1 MTARDQSTRNR
12 RLVGI
17 HGNVLL
23 LGVVSFFNDAASE
36 MIYPLLPLFLA
47 TVLGAGPAA
56 LGIIEGI
63 AESTASFLKLA
74 SGFISDRVHRRK
86 NWVVGGY
93 ILSNAARPLI
103 GLTTIWTGVLALRF
117 IDRIGKGVRTSPR
130 DALIAESTPFEFRGK
145 AFGFHRAADHA
156 GAVVGPLIATL
167 LLAVFMLDLKT
178 VFLLSVIPGLITVA
192 VLLIGVREIPIETR
206 PAARHEPLKIRRAW
220 REMPIPLRR
229 FVRVLFLFTLGN
241 STDAFLLLKAQQ
253 LGVSVALIP
262 VLWTALHIVKM
273 GSSLPGGIASDRWGR
288 KGVIVTGWMVYALT
302 YAGFAI
308 ADAAWQAWALFAVYG
323 LYFGLTEGAEK
334 ALIADLAPA
343 HLRGSA
349 FGLYH
354 LMIGIGALPASLLFG
369 WVWQVYGDAA
379 AFSMGA
385 FLALTAALLL
395 GSVRWIS
402 TPGERR

>member
-74 SGFISDRVHRRK
+74 SGFISDRAHRRK
-86 NWVVGGY
+86 SWVVGGY

-117 IDRIGKGVRTSPR
+117 FDRIGKGIRTSPR
-130 DALIAESTPFEFRGK
+130 DALIAESTPLPYRGK

-156 GAVVGPLIATL
+156 GAVVGPLLATL
-167 LLAVFMLDLKT
+167 LLVSFHLDLKT
-178 VFLLSVIPGLITVA
+178 VFILSVIPGLLAVA
-192 VLLIGVREIPIETR
+192 VLSAGVKETPIETR
-206 PAARHEPLKIRRAW
+206 QIAHHEPLQVRRVW
-220 REMPIPLRR
+220 REMPHPLRR
-229 FVRVLFLFTLGN
+229 FVLLLFLFTLGN

-262 VLWTALHIVKM
+262 VLWTVLHIVKM

-308 ADAAWQAWALFAVYG
+308 ADSTWQAWALFMIYG

-369 WVWQVYGDAA
+369 WVWQVYGDST
-379 AFSMGA
+379 AFGMGA
-385 FLALTAALLL
+385 TLAMAAGLLL
-395 GSVRWIS
+395 MRLPVQK
-402 TPGERR
+402 

>member
-1 MTARDQSTRNR
+1 MTALDHPKQNR
-12 RLVGI
+12 WLIGI

-23 LGVVSFFNDAASE
+23 LGIVSFFNDAASE
-36 MIYPLLPLFLA
+36 MIYPLLPVFLA

-63 AESTASFLKLA
+63 AESTASLLKLA

-93 ILSNAARPLI
+93 VLSNAARPLI

-130 DALIAESTPFEFRGK
+130 DALIAESTPIEYRGK

-156 GAVVGPLIATL
+156 GAVVGPLLATL
-167 LLAVFMLDLKT
+167 LIVLFQYDLKT
-178 VFLLSVIPGLITVA
+178 IFILSVIPGLLAVA
-192 VLLIGVREIPIETR
+192 VLSAGVKETPIEAR
-206 PAARHEPLKIRRAW
+206 PAARHEPLQIRRAW

-229 FVRVLFLFTLGN
+229 FVLLLFLFTLGN
-241 STDAFLLLKAQQ
+241 STDAFLLLKAQR
-253 LGVSVALIP
+253 LGVSVAMIP
-262 VLWTALHIVKM
+262 ILWTVLHIVKM
-273 GSSLPGGIASDRWGR
+273 GSSVPGGILSDRWDR
-288 KGVIVTGWMVYALT
+288 KGVIVMGWIVYAAT

-308 ADAAWQAWALFAVYG
+308 ADSAWQAWALFMIYG

-334 ALIADLAPA
+334 TLIADLAPA

-349 FGLYH
+349 FGLYN

-379 AFSMGA
+379 AFGMGA
-385 FLALTAALLL
+385 SFALAASLFLMRLH
-395 GSVRWIS
+395 VR
-402 TPGERR
+402 R